1 MLKTSKTQGVYKLHL
16 SLLPV
21 LRSSLPMNWQ
31 NYIKHKIVLIGIF
44 VFFGNKK
51 RRHVSCLLDLYLVV
65 NVWCVWLS
73 ESSIDAYLCA

>member
-1 MLKTSKTQGVYKLHL
+1 MLKTFKIQGVYKLHL

-44 VFFGNKK
+44 G
-51 RRHVSCLLDLYLVV
+51 
-65 NVWCVWLS
+65 
-73 ESSIDAYLCA
+73 

>member
-1 MLKTSKTQGVYKLHL
+1 MLKTFKIQGVYKLHL

-51 RRHVSCLLDLYLVV
+51 GGMFLASLIC
-65 NVWCVWLS
+65 
-73 ESSIDAYLCA
+73 I